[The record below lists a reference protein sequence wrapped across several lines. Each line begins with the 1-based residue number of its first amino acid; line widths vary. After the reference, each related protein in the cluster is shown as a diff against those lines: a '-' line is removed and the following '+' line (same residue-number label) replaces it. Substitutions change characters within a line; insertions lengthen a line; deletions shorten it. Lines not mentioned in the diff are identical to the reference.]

1 NRTAQHGRSAIR
13 WCRIG
18 RLIIVPLP
26 AGCIAGVAAGCASSK
41 SARVAKEERVTVAQL
56 SAPARASV
64 EKLTAGGTVDQIDKE
79 IERGKVVYDVEAT
92 VGGQHVEFLIAD
104 ADGQVLG
111 TEVPIDLRAVPEA
124 VRGAAEKY
132 FDASA
137 DLKAMKGLEYGQTR
151 YEIEGTKNG
160 KTVEVTFNPDGRKAR

>member
-1 NRTAQHGRSAIR
+1 M
-13 WCRIG
+13 
-18 RLIIVPLP
+18 
-26 AGCIAGVAAGCASSK
+26 
-41 SARVAKEERVTVAQL
+41 
-56 SAPARASV
+56 

-111 TEVPIDLRAVPEA
+111 TEVPIDLSAVPAA
-124 VRGAAEKY
+124 VRAAAEKY